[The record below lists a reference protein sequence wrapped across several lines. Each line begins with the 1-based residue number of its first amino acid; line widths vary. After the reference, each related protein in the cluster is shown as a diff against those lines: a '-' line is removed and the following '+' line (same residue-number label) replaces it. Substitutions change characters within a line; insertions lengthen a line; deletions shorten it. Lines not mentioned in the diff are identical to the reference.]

1 MITSVADTAHVVAAF
16 KADKWTGFDGAPA
29 ITVNDFGDG
38 KAAYIGARLGREGLA
53 KSLPALL
60 EELGIE
66 TSAEDDRGEV
76 LRVERADETGENHF
90 VFLFNRTHDV
100 AIVDVDGEPAAPNRR
115 CPVQVPQSFHLLRI
129 AFCSYTISKIGR
141 AHV

>member
-1 MITSVADTAHVVAAF
+1 MAHDFADVITSVADTAHVVASF

-38 KAAYIGARLGREGLA
+38 KAAYVGARLGREGLA
-53 KSLPALL
+53 KSLPVLL

-100 AIVDVDGEPAAPNRR
+100 AVVDVEANRWSPRWPRSTSPSTRPPSQPNG
-115 CPVQVPQSFHLLRI
+115 VLVVKL
-129 AFCSYTISKIGR
+129 
-141 AHV
+141 

>member
-1 MITSVADTAHVVAAF
+1 MITSVADTAHVVASF

-38 KAAYIGARLGREGLA
+38 KAAYVGARLGREGLA
-53 KSLPALL
+53 KSLPVLL

-100 AIVDVDGEPAAPNRR
+100 AVVDVEGDRWSPRWPRSTSPSTRPPSSPTAYLSSS
-115 CPVQVPQSFHLLRI
+115 CK
-129 AFCSYTISKIGR
+129 T
-141 AHV
+141 AHSA